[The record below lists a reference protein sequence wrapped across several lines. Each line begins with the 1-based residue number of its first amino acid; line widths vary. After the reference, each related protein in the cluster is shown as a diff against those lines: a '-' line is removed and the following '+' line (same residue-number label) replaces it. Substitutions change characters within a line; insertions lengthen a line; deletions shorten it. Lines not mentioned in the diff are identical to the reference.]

1 MKFFLGWRRKVFVL
15 YLTSPESTLSNDVK
29 ISRFYK
35 RLPWKKSISSYFW
48 TASREFSK
56 SRMISFFIIKISTFY
71 NPGESRNVFEKKGV
85 RKKIFENFFEKKFF
99 FCLFKNAKKEFFYC
113 FLERN
118 LLAELCKQRKTEKLK
133 KEKKNWLLLFHK
145 TIKTALRK
153 SAGKSN

>member
-1 MKFFLGWRRKVFVL
+1 MNFFLDWRRNVFVL

-35 RLPWKKSISSYFW
+35 RLPWKKSIWSYFW

-99 FCLFKNAKKEFFYC
+99 FACLKMRKKSFKPDPFCVRSYQNYSLDE
-113 FLERN
+113 ERFSNNN
-118 LLAELCKQRKTEKLK
+118 LNLRAFRK
-133 KEKKNWLLLFHK
+133 
-145 TIKTALRK
+145 
-153 SAGKSN
+153 